1 MYCWKWRVTR
11 VTRVT
16 SSLEVQQA
24 LPLLEELENSCC
36 HVLSRS
42 RHADHPLVN
51 QWTNRIQGLLRMQIC
66 LRQSVGCLLGFAG
79 NTSGLLLRIL
89 VWMPVTQKIS
99 KLSRNV
105 HNMGSRAAQTRMN
118 VESGMPHWLQLQSPF
133 FWNRLYM
140 EEHPV
145 PFLQNPISPL
155 HISEFIP
162 SIRTDILHSD
172 SCSIPCKYPKSIAKE
187 EWAYQTPQWWPM
199 VVGQNY
205 RTSPCLKI
213 IHWWIQWWSIG
224 HGSMQMALARCS
236 LGSTFCSSVSFA
248 STSDV
253 HMVVCNYIMWY
264 LWYICMQTNV
274 KCACIYIYT
283 MTYRVEDMVVSKI
296 MYQVYYI
303 TYNIEY
309 RMYTSR
315 VRASQVTEVS
325 RDRRTYKDKGAP
337 IGTAPDCLAG
347 TAVDRVISWKSL
359 SLTFLNFRHLC
370 LMLLLSFDLA
380 CSWHLCIFTNLSLAC
395 CLLAACLDIFFSLTF
410 LPHILARWCHFLL
423 IRLAACACHLWF
435 LTASFLLTAQEP
447 GTWHTLL
454 FLTNF
459 FPYSFTLLLSLVPYS
474 SRTDPSTPG
483 TTLCQTSPWRSSST
497 AILRHIST
505 LSSNLSTPL
514 LSPSL
519 ISPHPCSLLHIQYS
533 LHL

>member
-1 MYCWKWRVTR
+1 MESYQSHQSHLLTWGSA
-11 VTRVT
+11 
-16 SSLEVQQA
+16 SSSPSGGTGKQL
-24 LPLLEELENSCC
+24 LPCPQPFPPC
-36 HVLSRS
+36 G
-42 RHADHPLVN
+42 P
-51 QWTNRIQGLLRMQIC
+51 
-66 LRQSVGCLLGFAG
+66 SVGESMDKQNSGASENANLPATKCRLFAG
-79 NTSGLLLRIL
+79 ICWEHVRPSSPDSCLDASHAKDFET
-89 VWMPVTQKIS
+89 P
-99 KLSRNV
+99 RNV

-283 MTYRVEDMVVSKI
+283 MTYRVEDMV
-296 MYQVYYI
+296 YQRSCIRYI
-303 TYNIEY
+303 T
-309 RMYTSR
+309 
-315 VRASQVTEVS
+315 
-325 RDRRTYKDKGAP
+325 
-337 IGTAPDCLAG
+337 
-347 TAVDRVISWKSL
+347 
-359 SLTFLNFRHLC
+359 
-370 LMLLLSFDLA
+370 
-380 CSWHLCIFTNLSLAC
+380 
-395 CLLAACLDIFFSLTF
+395 
-410 LPHILARWCHFLL
+410 
-423 IRLAACACHLWF
+423 
-435 LTASFLLTAQEP
+435 
-447 GTWHTLL
+447 
-454 FLTNF
+454 
-459 FPYSFTLLLSLVPYS
+459 
-474 SRTDPSTPG
+474 
-483 TTLCQTSPWRSSST
+483 
-497 AILRHIST
+497 
-505 LSSNLSTPL
+505 
-514 LSPSL
+514 
-519 ISPHPCSLLHIQYS
+519 
-533 LHL
+533 